1 VCHDTLMAAEAS
13 GYKETEKGKEA
24 KKRKFAIFVLTV

>member
-1 VCHDTLMAAEAS
+1 MAAEAS

-24 KKRKFAIFVLTV
+24 KKENLQFLC